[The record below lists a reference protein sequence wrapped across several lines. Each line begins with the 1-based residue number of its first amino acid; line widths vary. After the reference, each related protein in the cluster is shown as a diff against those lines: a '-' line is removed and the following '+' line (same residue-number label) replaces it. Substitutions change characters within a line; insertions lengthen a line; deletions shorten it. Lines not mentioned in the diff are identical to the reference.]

1 MKRKSI
7 VFTGIRQVEVLED
20 EWECAPLGRGEA
32 LLETECTLISP
43 GTELANLLGA
53 QAMGKVAPFPKILGY
68 SAVAR
73 VLETGEECEFVPGD
87 RVLIYHSKHR
97 SYQRKHQRDMV
108 KIPEEVPSHDAVF
121 CVTAAMGLQGLR
133 KVQCE
138 LGESV
143 AVVGLG
149 LLGLA
154 ALRCAAL
161 NGAMPLIGIDFNP
174 VRCEIA
180 REFGA
185 DYTFSPDEP
194 NLAEKIRELTK
205 ESGRGETIAGF
216 PQGGCNGVLEVTG
229 NPAALAAALEYTAP
243 FGRVALVGCSRTPTE
258 QLDFYN
264 KVHRPGISLIGAH
277 NFARPQDNSRAGF
290 WTMRRDM
297 SFLLRL
303 IAQGR
308 FVPSRMRNVVAA
320 PEDAP
325 SLYARLLA
333 HEPNLLGIVFDWTK

>member
-1 MKRKSI
+1 MKRKRI
-7 VFTGIRQVEVLED
+7 VFTDIRQVEVQED
-20 EWECAPLGRGEA
+20 DWDCEILDRGEA

-43 GTELANLLGA
+43 GTELANLNGA
-53 QAMGKVAPFPKILGY
+53 QAMGRVSLFPKVLGY

-73 VLETGEECEFVPGD
+73 VLETGEECEFEPGD
-87 RVLIYHSKHR
+87 RVLIYHSKH
-97 SYQRKHQRDMV
+97 SSFQHKHQRDMV
-108 KIPEEVPSHDAVF
+108 KIPEAVSSYDAVF

-133 KVQCE
+133 KLQCE

-161 NGAMPLIGIDFNP
+161 DGAMPLIGIDYNP
-174 VRCEIA
+174 VRREIA
-180 REFGA
+180 RDYGA

-194 NLAEKIRELTK
+194 DLAAKIRELTQN
-205 ESGRGETIAGF
+205 SGRGDTIANF
-216 PQGGCNGVLEVTG
+216 PQGGCNGVIEVTG
-229 NPAALAAALEYTAP
+229 NPAALDMALDYTAP

-264 KVHRPGISLIGAH
+264 KVHRPGISLIGGH
-277 NFARPQDNSRAGF
+277 NFVRPPQDSRTGF

-303 IAQGR
+303 IELGR
-308 FVPSRMRNVVAA
+308 FNPSRMRDVVAA
-320 PEDAP
+320 PEEAP
-325 SLYARLLA
+325 GLYARLLE